1 MNFAERV
8 VRLRARDPE
17 SIAWMFATFR
27 SDVARCFGQRPPQ
40 DQADLVQDVFTTA
53 IVRLPT
59 FGGDQEVVLR
69 AWLRRI
75 AFHRWHH
82 RWEADRVRARHA
94 GPGLEALLAVHP
106 NHPALVAGTR
116 APDVLVLERRLIEG
130 LLNRLTAR
138 QAMVVRAHVLEGRTT
153 AEIARTAGMSAEG
166 VRGLYKRG
174 LARLRSDATAR
185 RLLEAA

>member
-1 MNFAERV
+1 VDFAVRV
-8 VRLRARDPE
+8 ERLRARDPE
-17 SIAWMFATFR
+17 AVAWMFATFR
-27 SDVARCFGQRPPQ
+27 HDVARCFGHRSPE
-40 DQADLVQDVFTTA
+40 DQADLVQDVFATA

-94 GPGLEALLAVHP
+94 GPGLDALLALNP
-106 NHPALVAGTR
+106 NHPALVAEQT
-116 APDVLVLERRLIEG
+116 APDALVLERRVVEG
-130 LLNRLTAR
+130 LLGRLTAR
-138 QAMVVRAHVLEGRTT
+138 QALVMRAHVLEGRTT
-153 AEIARTAGMSAEG
+153 AEIASQAGMTCEG

-174 LARLRSDATAR
+174 LARLRGDATAL